1 MNEFLKTYKL
11 ALTPLSPIH
20 IGCGE
25 DFEPTNYVIEDG
37 VLYGFDPSRAALTDV
52 QRGRLAEVAAK
63 TSLLAIQRFFR
74 DNAATFKLDADVMI
88 PVSHGVNEQY
98 EQRIGRAANVEAS
111 GNSVFNNLFIE
122 RATYTGARQVPYI
135 PASSFKGCIRTTWL
149 DALNAGSK
157 PTAVMFKVTLKGP
170 DNQSRRVRLSATQAR
185 SHARKEECVNQD
197 GVVQGEA
204 LSTADLEK
212 DLLQG
217 DFSTSPFRLFKP
229 SDLMATPHSDPAR
242 RVLYAVNLK
251 KRRVLGRDGKEAQP
265 KGIAARKECIL
276 HGQYRAFSSKAVLQL
291 LGSHSTNRNAPAREL
306 QPTTL
311 RQIAKYSNAYQRTR
325 LQREMKVLDGR
336 GLVHPDWK
344 NGIEKLLNGSVG
356 RKLESGDAFLIRLGR
371 YGGAESKTLS
381 GEGVASIKIMGA
393 KGQPPTFESATKT
406 VWLAAEHENDQ
417 RGLLPFGWAIVEI
430 DPQGDLP
437 ELKAWCE
444 QQARGRPDMAALREQ
459 IAADRLVAE
468 QRTIAERVE
477 AEAKQA
483 ARQAQQTAEAARL
496 LAFAAMS
503 PQAQDIE
510 TLRQKCEALANR
522 IAGGNFKK
530 QAPEAGKAGLYQDA
544 LTLSKKALESTEW
557 TPNDRRDLAE
567 MLEQWLPRVIG
578 PWDAKEQRKKLK
590 LAALKG
596 IA

>member
-1 MNEFLKTYKL
+1 MSEFLKTYKL

-74 DNAATFKLDADVMI
+74 DNAATFKPHAEVMI

-122 RATYTGARQVPYI
+122 RASYTGQSRQPYVPGT
-135 PASSFKGCIRTTWL
+135 SFKGAIRTSIL
-149 DALNAGSK
+149 DDINQGR
-157 PTAVMFKVTLKGP
+157 PAVP
-170 DNQSRRVRLSATQAR
+170 DDKDRRG
-185 SHARKEECVNQD
+185 
-197 GVVQGEA
+197 GVKSER
-204 LSTADLEK
+204 LEK
-212 DLLQG
+212 RLLQG
-217 DFSTSPFRLFKP
+217 DFSTSPLRLFKP
-229 SDLMATPHSDPAR
+229 SDLMPTPHSAPAR

-251 KRRVLGRDGKEAQP
+251 KRHVLGKDGKEAQP
-265 KGIAARKECIL
+265 KGIAARKECVL
-276 HGQYRAFSSKAVLQL
+276 HGQYQAFTGEAVLHL
-291 LGSHSTNRNAPAREL
+291 LGPQSASRNAPAPEL
-306 QPTTL
+306 QPTAL
-311 RQIAKYSNAYQRTR
+311 RQIAKYSNAYHRTR

-336 GLVHPDWK
+336 GMVHPEWK

-393 KGQPPTFESATKT
+393 KGQPPTFESTTKT

-459 IAADRLVAE
+459 FAADRLVAE
-468 QRTIAERVE
+468 QRKITERLE
-477 AEAKQA
+477 AEAREA
-483 ARQAQQTAEAARL
+483 ARQAQQAAESARL
-496 LAFAAMS
+496 LALSAMS

-510 TLRQKCEALANR
+510 TLRHKCEDLANR

-544 LTLSKKALESTEW
+544 HTLSKKALESAEW
-557 TPNDRRDLAE
+557 TTDDKRALAE
-567 MLEQWLPRVIG
+567 MLEQWLPKVIG